1 MTTSPLDISRRFINE
16 VWNARKLD
24 VADELFTEAT
34 VTHELR
40 SAPGGEPTAPRR
52 PEDVKRELAEWF
64 GSFPDIRVEIEYQRG
79 YGDEV
84 VTQCVFRGT
93 HRGAWLGI
101 APTNREISVRMVLRQ
116 RVHRGKILEDWVL
129 ADWHGALA
137 QLGVLPPLEA
147 IARRPTHI
155 T

>member
-24 VADELFTEAT
+24 VADELFTEST
-34 VTHELR
+34 ITHQLR

-52 PEDVKRELAEWF
+52 PDDVKRELAGWF
-64 GSFPDIRVEIEYQRG
+64 ESFPDLRVEVEYQRG

-84 VTQCVFRGT
+84 VTQCVIRGT

-101 APTNREISVRMVLRQ
+101 APTHKEVSVRMVLRQ
-116 RVHRGKILEDWVL
+116 RIHRGKILEDWLL
-129 ADWHGALA
+129 ADWHGFLV
-137 QLGVLPPLEA
+137 QLGVLPPLEEML
-147 IARRPTHI
+147 RRPSHR
-155 T
+155 